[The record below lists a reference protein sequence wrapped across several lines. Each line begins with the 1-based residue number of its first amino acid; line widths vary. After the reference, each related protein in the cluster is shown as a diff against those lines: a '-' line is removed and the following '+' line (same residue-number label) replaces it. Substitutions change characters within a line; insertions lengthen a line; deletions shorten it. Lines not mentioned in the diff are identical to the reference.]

1 VGRTVV
7 GLDIGSAGVR
17 AAEMDLSRRRPPTLR
32 AFAAV
37 PLPEGA
43 VRAGVVVDPAA
54 VTEALKRLWKQGGF
68 STREVTFGL
77 ANEGVLVRQLDL
89 DWMPPAD
96 FRKAIRYQVADTL
109 PVPVEE
115 ANLDYHV
122 LEELELPGEK
132 PGESRKVVRILLVAA
147 TRDVVD
153 GFFEAIRAA
162 GLRPVRADLRPFA
175 LIRLINASL
184 DPEAPTEAI
193 VDIGA
198 DTVAVTVHSGGRPR
212 FVRMI
217 PGVGSGA
224 ITRALQD
231 RFGWSPEDADSTKI
245 ALGLPAVEGEL
256 EHPAQDLIV
265 KQVTTLISEVRATLD
280 YFRSAGKDSGA
291 EPVQLS
297 RVLLTGAGSRLGGL
311 AERLADQLGVPVEPL
326 SPLAGIRKR
335 HRLRLD
341 PDDVA
346 ALAAPAGLCMGVA
359 TR

>member
-17 AAEMDLSRRRPPTLR
+17 AAEMDLSRRRPPSLR

-43 VRAGVVVDPAA
+43 VRAGVVVDSPA
-54 VTEALKRLWKQGGF
+54 VTEALKKLWKEGGF
-68 STREVTFGL
+68 STRDVTFGI

-115 ANLDYHV
+115 ANLDYVV
-122 LEELELPGEK
+122 LDELEVPGEK
-132 PGESRKVVRILLVAA
+132 DGETRWVVRILLVAA

-153 GFFEAIRAA
+153 GFVEAIRAA
-162 GLRPVRADLRPFA
+162 GLRAVRADLRPFA
-175 LIRLINASL
+175 LVRLTNAEL
-184 DPEAPTEAI
+184 VPDAATEAI

-217 PGVGSGA
+217 PGVGSAA
-224 ITRALQD
+224 ITRGLQD
-231 RFGWSPEDADSTKI
+231 RFGWTPEEAEQTKI
-245 ALGLPAVEGEL
+245 ALGVPAAGQLPDHSAQEL
-256 EHPAQDLIV
+256 ITKH
-265 KQVTTLISEVRATLD
+265 VTTLVSEVRATLD
-280 YFRSAGKDSGA
+280 YSRSAGADSGA
-291 EPVQLS
+291 EPIHLS
-297 RVLLTGAGSRLGGL
+297 RVLLTGAGSRLQGL
-311 AERLADQLGVPVEPL
+311 AERFADQLGVEVEPL
-326 SPLAGIRKR
+326 SPLAGMRKR
-335 HRLRLD
+335 RRLRLD
-341 PDDVA
+341 ADAVT

>member
-17 AAEMDLSRRRPPTLR
+17 AAELELNGRRQPTLR
-32 AFAAV
+32 AFAAA

-43 VRAGVVVDPAA
+43 VRAGVVVDPPA
-54 VTEALKRLWKQGGF
+54 VSEALKRLWKEGGF
-68 STREVTFGL
+68 STKEVTFGI

-115 ANLDYHV
+115 ANLDYVV
-122 LEELELPGEK
+122 LDELDLPGEK
-132 PGESRKVVRILLVAA
+132 AGETRRVVRILLVAA

-153 GFFEAIRAA
+153 GFVDAIRDA
-162 GLRPVRADLRPFA
+162 GLRPVRADLQPFA
-175 LIRLINASL
+175 LVRLTNAEL
-184 DPEAPTEAI
+184 AADGQTEAI
-193 VDIGA
+193 IDVGA

-217 PGVGSGA
+217 PGVGSAA

-231 RFGWSPEDADSTKI
+231 RFGWTPAEAESAKI
-245 ALGLPAVEGEL
+245 ALGVPDVGEQS
-256 EHPAQDLIV
+256 EHPAQDLIT
-265 KQVTTLISEVRATLD
+265 KQVTTLVSEIRATLD
-280 YFRSAGKDSGA
+280 YFRSAGTESGA

-297 RVLLTGAGSRLGGL
+297 RVLLTGAGSRLNGL
-311 AERLADQLGVPVEPL
+311 AQRLAGQLRVDVVPLE
-326 SPLAGIRKR
+326 PLAGLRKR
-335 HRLRLD
+335 RRLKLD
-341 PDDVA
+341 EDAVT
-346 ALAAPAGLCMGVA
+346 ALASPAGLCMGVPA
-359 TR
+359 R